1 MKNKAVLE
9 TNNAE
14 TVTISRAEYE
24 KLLEIEKQN
33 EWLLEQLRVLKSK
46 QFGSSSEKA
55 SEEIYGQL
63 ILIFNRK

>member
-55 SEEIYGQL
+55 SEEI
-63 ILIFNRK
+63 FFRS